1 MRSTDDRS
9 GGAAVNRRP
18 YGENTMASSRTRE
31 KPRRS
36 RRTEP
41 RPAHRR
47 SGFSGPLM
55 FAVVI
60 VAVIFLMSVFFRI
73 SDIEVKGNVHYTP
86 EEIIRACAIEE
97 GDNLF
102 FFDRIAAI
110 TRALSKLP
118 YIEDVAVERSLPN
131 KVVITVEE
139 STALAYLELGEEQ
152 WTMDHRCKI
161 LGKAA
166 EGETEN
172 LIAIVGIRPG
182 TLMIGEQMQTEDL
195 DRELV
200 EYLAEI
206 LDQIEARGLT
216 SGVRSI
222 NFANPHS
229 PELDYWGKYTV
240 VLGEDEQIEHKFGM
254 FVAVL
259 DKLKAGDVGV
269 LDISDGVSAHFSP
282 N

>member
-1 MRSTDDRS
+1 
-9 GGAAVNRRP
+9 
-18 YGENTMASSRTRE
+18 MASSRFSVR
-31 KPRRS
+31 KAFGK
-36 RRTEP
+36 RTEEKAP
-41 RPAHRR
+41 RRR
-47 SGFSGPLM
+47 SGFGGPLM
-55 FAVVI
+55 FVVAI
-60 VAVIFLMSVFFRI
+60 VAVIFVMSVFFRI
-73 SDIEVKGNVHYTP
+73 SDIQVKGNVHYTP
-86 EEIIRACAIEE
+86 EEIIRASAIEE

-118 YIEDVAVERSLPN
+118 YIEDITVERSLPN

-152 WTMDHRCKI
+152 WTLDHRCKV

-166 EGETEN
+166 EGETES
-172 LIAIVGIRPG
+172 LIAVVGIHPG

-195 DRELV
+195 DTELV
-200 EYLAEI
+200 EYLAEV
-206 LDQIEARGLT
+206 LDQIEARELT
-216 SGVRSI
+216 YGVRSI
-222 NFANPHS
+222 NFSDPQS
-229 PELDYWGKYTV
+229 PEFDYMGKYTV
-240 VLGEDEQIEHKFGM
+240 VLGPNEQIEHKFGM

-269 LDISDGVSAHFSP
+269 LDLSDGVTAHFSP

>member
-1 MRSTDDRS
+1 MVLGRSKRKSLRGRGTE
-9 GGAAVNRRP
+9 ARP
-18 YGENTMASSRTRE
+18 RN
-31 KPRRS
+31 
-36 RRTEP
+36 
-41 RPAHRR
+41 R

-86 EEIIRACAIEE
+86 EEIIRASAIEE

-118 YIEDVAVERSLPN
+118 YIEDVAIERSLPN

-172 LIAIVGIRPG
+172 LIAVVGIRPG

-200 EYLAEI
+200 EYLAEV

-222 NFANPHS
+222 NFADPHS

-240 VLGEDEQIEHKFGM
+240 VLGEDEEIEHKFGM

-269 LDISDGVSAHFSP
+269 LDVSDGVSVHFSP